1 MIPFIFNFVNKKF
14 EKITKKIEKSLTY
27 DLNRSII

>member
-1 MIPFIFNFVNKKF
+1 MIPFIFDFVNKKF
-14 EKITKKIEKSLTY
+14 EKITKKIEKPLTY